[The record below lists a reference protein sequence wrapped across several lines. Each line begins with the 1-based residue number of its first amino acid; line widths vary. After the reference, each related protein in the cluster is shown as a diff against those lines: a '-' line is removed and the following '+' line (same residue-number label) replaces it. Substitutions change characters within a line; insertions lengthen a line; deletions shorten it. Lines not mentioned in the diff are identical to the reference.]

1 MSGSWTMTRLITA
14 VVLLLGQC
22 LPVYPEQEQEFK
34 QRPEG
39 GTVHQMRF
47 VRAIDGDTAEVEVY
61 YTIRVRLLD
70 CWAPEIGRAK
80 TPEEKER
87 GIASKKNL
95 ESYAKPGDAGVVFVP
110 AGVDHS
116 KTMTFDRY
124 LGHMWLDD
132 YHESLSEIQVR
143 DGHAKVSK

>member
-1 MSGSWTMTRLITA
+1 MSGSWTVTRLIAA

-34 QRPEG
+34 PRPEG
-39 GTVHQMRF
+39 GIVHQTRF
-47 VRAIDGDTAEVEVY
+47 IRAIDGDTVEVEVY

-70 CWAPEIGRAK
+70 CWAPEIGKAK
-80 TPEEKER
+80 TPEEKAR
-87 GIASKKNL
+87 GYASKRNL
-95 ESYAKPGDAGVVFVP
+95 ESYAKPGATGVVFVP

-124 LGHMWLDD
+124 LGYIWLDD
-132 YHESLSEIQVR
+132 YHGSLSEIQVR